1 MRGSKGQIAAQ
12 EVLANCG
19 FDEITHIPIDRF
31 AAGLGA
37 TFIEEE
43 LSNCDGK
50 IIFGQDKAII
60 KVDSKIQFPERK
72 RFVAAHEIGHLVMHR
87 NMSLPADTFRNFN
100 LIEGMEK
107 VLKSGTQEI

>member
-1 MRGSKGQIAAQ
+1 MKGSKGQLAAQ
-12 EVLANCG
+12 KILADCG
-19 FDEITHIPIDRF
+19 FDEITDISIDLF
-31 AAGLGA
+31 VAGLGA

-72 RFVAAHEIGHLVMHR
+72 RFVAAHEIGHLMMHR
-87 NMSLPADTFRNFN
+87 NMSLPADTFRNFS
-100 LIEGMEK
+100 LIEG
-107 VLKSGTQEI
+107 